1 MRILF
6 MPFSA
11 PSHYLP
17 MVPLLWAF
25 RAAGHHTRVV
35 GQPAI
40 ESAVVGSG
48 TPMITVAASFDL
60 LAEAQRDRGPLNSP
74 DSDPIAR
81 FRAMTKVHTAL
92 ARTITADTVSLCRD
106 WRPDLV
112 VGDPLM
118 LAAPI
123 VAGHAGVPLVKQ
135 LWGPDIIRTFGYPGA
150 GQPLD
155 QWPESLRDLHAAYG
169 LDPQPESGAG
179 SVDPCPPGLR
189 IGAAPSRIPMR
200 YLPYNGATVV
210 PPDLLAPPKKRRV
223 LVTWGTMLIRREGLL
238 GFPIADV
245 VSALEDFDVEIVLAV
260 TGRDRELT
268 RDLPATVRVAEQLPL
283 DAILP
288 TCDAIVHHGG
298 GGTLMTAA
306 CHGVPQVAITATPDV
321 MASCAPMAAAGAGF
335 EIPVAAATA
344 ERVTSAISEVLTN
357 ERIRSAADHLRHD
370 MAAMPAPSEV
380 VAHLTTSARQ

>member
-11 PSHYLP
+11 PSHYMP
-17 MVPLLWAF
+17 MVPLIWAF

-40 ESAVVGSG
+40 ESAVVRSG
-48 TPMITVAASFDL
+48 TPIVTVAASFDVQ
-60 LAEAQRDRGPLNSP
+60 AAAQRNRGLLNNP
-74 DSDPIAR
+74 DSDPMAM
-81 FRAMTKVHTAL
+81 FRAMTEVHTAL
-92 ARTITADTVSLCRD
+92 ARAVAADTVPLCRD

-123 VAGHAGVPLVKQ
+123 VAGHAGVPLVKH
-135 LWGPDIIRTFGYPGA
+135 LWGPDIMRTFGYPGA
-150 GQPLD
+150 GQPVD
-155 QWPESLRDLHAAYG
+155 EWPDALRDLHAEYG

-179 SVDPCPPGLR
+179 SVDPCPPRLR
-189 IGAAPSRIPMR
+189 TAESPSRIPIR
-200 YLPYNGATVV
+200 FTPYNGTNVV
-210 PPDLLAPPKKRRV
+210 PPDLLAPPKRRRV
-223 LVTWGTMLIRREGLL
+223 LVTWGTMLIRREGT
-238 GFPIADV
+238 GSFPIADV

-268 RDLPATVRVAEQLPL
+268 RDLPATVRVAEQIPL

-298 GGTLMTAA
+298 SGTLLTAA

-321 MASCAPMAAAGAGF
+321 MAYCGPMAAAGAGF

-357 ERIRSAADHLRHD
+357 ERIRSAADRLRDD

-380 VAHLTTSARQ
+380 VARLSGPARR